1 MPTEFETEVLARL
14 AAIEGKLPGGQP
26 IPAPAQSGG
35 IYDFVRPPVGT
46 PRYGLGVRMTVADG
60 AELVKRAQ
68 HCVRWTGTLALDGS
82 SEDAAWAEI
91 RAIQD
96 GDPAVIKVYAE
107 AGADPV
113 TIATAL
119 LLGLIDPV
127 RFDAT
132 YFGQYVEKRM
142 RLVGLTP
149 QTWLENEMAIVA
161 GGAAPSGGEYGE

>member
-1 MPTEFETEVLARL
+1 MNTDE
-14 AAIEGKLPGGQP
+14 KLDYIIAKLDG
-26 IPAPAQSGG
+26 IAPAAPVPAAPAFLAE
-35 IYDFVRPPVGT
+35 FVRPPVGT
-46 PRYGLGVRMTVADG
+46 PRYGLGVRMVVADG
-60 AELVKRAQ
+60 AELVKRAM

-91 RAIQD
+91 RALQD
-96 GDPAVIKVYAE
+96 GDPAVTKVYAE

-132 YFGQYVEKRM
+132 YFGQYVEKRK

-149 QTWLENEMAIVA
+149 QTWLENEMAIA
-161 GGAAPSGGEYGE
+161 HGGAAPSGGEIPE